1 MSCKDGSVAP
11 ISWHWCLLEVMTG
24 AVTGERA
31 GRVLPHLAVL
41 TATLEPTRQL
51 SRPHLLAQVSGHG
64 FFQGLSGSQLGFP
77 DPQSP
82 QGWWA
87 KQTLASRPPTPFL
100 ELSTEGGVGLPG

>member
-1 MSCKDGSVAP
+1 
-11 ISWHWCLLEVMTG
+11 MTVP

-41 TATLEPTRQL
+41 TPTLEPTRQL

-64 FFQGLSGSQLGFP
+64 FFHGLSGSQLGFP
-77 DPQSP
+77 DPHSP

-87 KQTLASRPPTPFL
+87 KQTLASRPPTLFL
-100 ELSTEGGVGLPG
+100 ELSTEGDVGLPDYLLS